1 MDNKTSTKALLV
13 FITVFNLSSC
23 SEDKETIQINTLQ
36 INGLLLKGTLSNT
49 QVTISDSDKKI
60 IWQGKSNA
68 IGEFIAN
75 VDLESDSYYLIETS
89 LTVGSEIICDAQL
102 CRNANG
108 DVIADF
114 GTKVPSE
121 NLGEFNISTIASS
134 SKIINNLQLNSLTTL
149 TSNLLRSQISADIPS
164 TLFNEI
170 ALSAS
175 NLILLSLG
183 LNSDQDINL
192 LNVNLSNLKQN
203 TKQLNDDFRLLSIIN
218 AAMAS
223 DISQLNQISSKIN
236 ALYLSPNNTNHI
248 EELNRLKSN
257 LIGYSLNLSLSG
269 YINAIPDTEIDILS
283 KAQTSK
289 IALAKYK
296 EAQET
301 LVSLITKAKAVPGGG
316 S

>member
-1 MDNKTSTKALLV
+1 MDNKTLTKALLV

-49 QVTISDSDKKI
+49 QVTVSDSDKKT

-75 VDLESDSYYLIETS
+75 VDLESDSYYLIETN
-89 LTVGSEIICDAQL
+89 LTLGSEIICDAQL

-114 GTKVPSE
+114 GTKIPSE

-149 TSNLLRSQISADIPS
+149 TSNLLRSQIVADIPS

-175 NLILLSLG
+175 N
-183 LNSDQDINL
+183 
-192 LNVNLSNLKQN
+192 
-203 TKQLNDDFRLLSIIN
+203 
-218 AAMAS
+218 
-223 DISQLNQISSKIN
+223 
-236 ALYLSPNNTNHI
+236 
-248 EELNRLKSN
+248 
-257 LIGYSLNLSLSG
+257 
-269 YINAIPDTEIDILS
+269 
-283 KAQTSK
+283 
-289 IALAKYK
+289 
-296 EAQET
+296 
-301 LVSLITKAKAVPGGG
+301 
-316 S
+316 